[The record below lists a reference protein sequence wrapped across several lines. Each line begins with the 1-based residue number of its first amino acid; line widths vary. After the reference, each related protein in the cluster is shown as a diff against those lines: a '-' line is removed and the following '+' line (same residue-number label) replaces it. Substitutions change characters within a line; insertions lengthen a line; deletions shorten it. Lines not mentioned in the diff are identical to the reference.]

1 MPVATTIFHALTCED
16 FENGARLLRADY
28 SIDCASPKHTFF
40 EIFAAMSVIFI
51 VIGQPVVLLCTVV
64 FGKRAIDRGET
75 EGVLVVIF
83 HVLSE
88 ASSRAV
94 FRAPQPI

>member
-1 MPVATTIFHALTCED
+1 
-16 FENGARLLRADY
+16 
-28 SIDCASPKHTFF
+28 
-40 EIFAAMSVIFI
+40 MSVIFI

-88 ASSRAV
+88 ASSRAL